1 MVSTRTCILSA
12 LLVNSLNC
20 HFVVAAD
27 LMLPPGFITHS
38 RIDDSVTGSDTN
50 NSGVIAVNIV
60 SGEQNNQVNQGSFA
74 LNLQDSSAKTD
85 MNVQQSIEN
94 NQLIVPN
101 EAKAQITGS
110 SFTNSTGW
118 IAVNQASGLANAQI
132 NTFSFSE
139 GKQVISNTVA
149 TQSISGNFKPLAV
162 STIISRAADTELGIS
177 GEFLADNAL
186 QETLS
191 GEQPPIDGNVLRA
204 KRAISVDDTAFSGAR
219 GLVQLNQS
227 AGSGNRS
234 INNFALRVVVDA
246 KL

>member
-1 MVSTRTCILSA
+1 MLQVRIYPQFILLIAGLSC
-12 LLVNSLNC
+12 N
-20 HFVVAAD
+20 AAIAAEV
-27 LMLPPGFITHS
+27 LLPPGFITHS
-38 RIDDSVTGSDTN
+38 TIDGSVTGSDKN
-50 NSGVIAVNIV
+50 NNGVLTVNIA
-60 SGEQNNQVNQGSFA
+60 SGEQNNQINKGTFA
-74 LNLQDSSAKTD
+74 LNLQDSTAKTD
-85 MNVQQSIEN
+85 INIQQRIEN

-101 EAKAQITGS
+101 EAKAQIINN
-110 SFTNSTGW
+110 SFNNSAGW
-118 IAVNQASGLANAQI
+118 IAVNQSSGLANAQI

-139 GKQVISNTVA
+139 GSLAKSNTVT
-149 TQSISGNFKPLAV
+149 TQSITGTFKPLAV
-162 STIISRAADTELGIS
+162 LPIINSTADTELGIN

-191 GEQPPIDGNVLRA
+191 GEQPPIDGSVLRA
-204 KRAISVDDTAFSGAR
+204 QRAISVEDTAFSGAR